1 MTDKGYAGAGIGVH
15 SPIKGRDL
23 DVWPFIR
30 DLFTSSEPVAEGD
43 KHALAETILSRV
55 QLYPGLG
62 PANEFPSPAEG
73 TPTPGG
79 GYVFWA
85 QDYEFTRNVTPT
97 DEAYAGVLAVMWA
110 GKQILSDSMKIFP
123 VPSSSLFKTLGR
135 RLDEDP
141 GGDPAV
147 GSQRVAHLALEGVVV
162 HGGGRRAEHVQA
174 GLAGV
179 GVDVADPAGQLHL
192 QQGVE
197 SVLAL

>member
-1 MTDKGYAGAGIGVH
+1 MLYKAAADGVPTLTDKGYAGAGIGVH
-15 SPIKGRDL
+15 SPVKGRDL

-62 PANEFPSPAEG
+62 PANEFPSPAGG

-123 VPSSSLFKTLGR
+123 
-135 RLDEDP
+135 
-141 GGDPAV
+141 A
-147 GSQRVAHLALEGVVV
+147 
-162 HGGGRRAEHVQA
+162 RRAASSRPSAVLRRERTT
-174 GLAGV
+174 
-179 GVDVADPAGQLHL
+179 PATSLMATKRRPIWHRWG
-192 QQGVE
+192 
-197 SVLAL
+197 